1 MGTIFGKS
9 DVAEPSF
16 TVLYD
21 HPMEFN
27 YQIRHY
33 GIRYGAQVL
42 YTNNNNNTTNNN
54 NKNSNE
60 NENDSDNTPFMELAR
75 YIGVF
80 GTPENEQQTSMA
92 MTAPVVMERRPSSES
107 GIKISMTAPV
117 IRTTTQTKEIE
128 EEQEEEEA
136 TGKTIIKKTT
146 KKMMFVL
153 PAEYDSIEKIPI
165 PTNPDV
171 QIVEIPAEVGVVH
184 RYSGSF
190 DETKALSMATDL
202 ATQLHKDGVN
212 ITTEYAMDHYQF
224 WGYNPPFTI
233 PMFRRNEVWIPLTE
247 TQLAAWQS
255 NFIIKE
261 EN

>member
-9 DVAEPSF
+9 NVAEPSF

-33 GIRYGAQVL
+33 GIRYGAEVF
-42 YTNNNNNTTNNN
+42 YNTTNN

-60 NENDSDNTPFMELAR
+60 NDNDDSNNTPFMELAR

-92 MTAPVVMERRPSSES
+92 MTAPVVMERRRPPTES

-117 IRTTTQTKEIE
+117 IRTTTQTREEIE
-128 EEQEEEEA
+128 EEEQEEEA
-136 TGKTIIKKTT
+136 TGKTMKTT
-146 KKMMFVL
+146 KKMMFLL
-153 PAEYDSIEKIPI
+153 PAEYDSIEKIPV

-202 ATQLHKDGVN
+202 AMQLHKDGLN

-255 NFIIKE
+255 NFMIKE